1 MAKKNA
7 AKAAQPQDT
16 VTLTPEQLAA
26 LPSASAPDAPP
37 TLDRTPAPKVNT
49 HNITEL
55 KNALDDHVRDLL
67 AHPAGTTT
75 STSTS
80 RAPFTRSYR
89 HDDVR
94 LTLGWSS
101 VAVAA
106 ATGYYGYRTPFHDS
120 TLWVSVGVA
129 LYIALNTAL
138 ALYVALVEKN
148 TIFEGKRR
156 TLASRISTER
166 LSVSSLAAASPRTFT
181 ASSWVPFPL
190 SLLAPSPS
198 LALSSSSPTPST
210 STSTSLA
217 KPSPPSPSSYP
228 LYALTL
234 SYSHSSSAG
243 KALLHR
249 AERQLV
255 SPCAAFFD
263 GEGRLARARVDE
275 WVESGLGEVQGEK
288 EAR

>member
-1 MAKKNA
+1 
-7 AKAAQPQDT
+7 
-16 VTLTPEQLAA
+16 
-26 LPSASAPDAPP
+26 
-37 TLDRTPAPKVNT
+37 KVNT

-55 KNALDDHVRDLL
+55 KNALDDHVKDLL
-67 AHPAGTTT
+67 SRPSAAGTT
-75 STSTS
+75 S
-80 RAPFTRSYR
+80 RPPFTRSYR

-94 LTLGWSS
+94 LALGWSS

-106 ATGYYGYRTPFHDS
+106 ATGYYGYRTPFNDS
-120 TLWVSVGVA
+120 TLWVSLGVA
-129 LYIALNTAL
+129 LYVVLNTAL
-138 ALYVALVEKN
+138 ALHVALVEKN

-190 SLLAPSPS
+190 SLLAASPS
-198 LALSSSSPTPST
+198 LSLSSPTSSSPS
-210 STSTSLA
+210 SA
-217 KPSPPSPSSYP
+217 PSPASYP

-249 AERQLV
+249 ASHQLV

-263 GEGRLARARVDE
+263 GEGRLASGRVDE
-275 WVESGLGEVQGEK
+275 WVERALEEVQGDK
-288 EAR
+288 GA